1 MIGYSNGGYLRTNPE
16 RKAVAERAAPE
27 PRALPFASFG
37 PRANEKQNGA
47 KERRT
52 PPTPNNRDEAFMLL
66 KTQGRLL
73 ITNPKRT
80 ANEA

>member
-37 PRANEKQNGA
+37 PRANEKR
-47 KERRT
+47 KWCEREEDST
-52 PPTPNNRDEAFMLL
+52 H
-66 KTQGRLL
+66 
-73 ITNPKRT
+73 PK
-80 ANEA
+80 